1 MGTPCHFFFICLLRS
16 LILFA
21 AAMFVAVQCP
31 LLMRLWLPLF
41 IHRLVCVFITPIS
54 SCACFF
60 CPVGSQFAVRSH
72 FFCASF
78 SFLSLLSLLSSLF
91 FPSSLSSL
99 PLLFLSSLAF
109 LFFFPFTSA
118 RHSASSLLLFLF
130 LFTPSLPPQAPFTSF
145 HRIIF
150 SSHLLSSHLLL
161 LPSSTCPYSLV
172 PLLIPFSHLTIPLR
186 LIIRSS
192 SLHLTIQGNHPQPC
206 HSPFL
211 VHIHLSKLRPLVPYK
226 SHTKTKSCVGYLCS
240 PDGRTV
246 CSRRWR
252 LSCSCSQSNRSTP
265 LDQVSNCILLPR
277 SYILLSD
284 FITAHLL
291 QMLVR
296 FICA

>member
-1 MGTPCHFFFICLLRS
+1 MGTPCHFFFIVYSARSFFSLQPCLL
-16 LILFA
+16 LFNA
-21 AAMFVAVQCP
+21 LC
-31 LLMRLWLPLF
+31 L
-41 IHRLVCVFITPIS
+41 CVFGSLS
-54 SCACFF
+54 SFIVLSVCSLRQYPHALVSFVQLVLNLPSVLTSSVLPSRFF
-60 CPVGSQFAVRSH
+60 LVFL
-72 FFCASF
+72 FFLLF
-78 SFLSLLSLLSSLF
+78 SFLPLSSI
-91 FPSSLSSL
+91 

-118 RHSASSLLLFLF
+118 RHSSSLLLFLF